1 MGVEWTRRIL
11 TVVVAAPAAMYLL
24 GSSIGTA
31 VLATVIMSGCLIEF
45 RLNLCPPLLLHVVGQ
60 KPEAKNHLVHAAFV
74 VSVGCLVAVA
84 ATQSKPLHDAA
95 TSAGYVVVFGY
106 HLLLATTRSP
116 PSKATS
122 LHAGIVDLFL
132 DLVAMTYIV
141 HGFSHAILVRYATSY
156 GMGLQIMTLSCSWLC
171 DTGALVAG
179 SVFGST
185 KLLPTISPG
194 KTTAGAGGSVV
205 FGMLTVT
212 GAFAIVHIIG
222 TPDLLPPLHYGE
234 QVALGGGMGVL
245 CVMGDLVESYLKRVA
260 QIKDSGALFPGHGGC
275 LDRMDSL
282 LFIAPLMYHVGQYKQ
297 WQ

>member
-84 ATQSKPLHDAA
+84 ATQSKPLHGRSTHSVSNAA

-122 LHAGIVDLFL
+122 LLAGIVDLFL

-141 HGFSHAILVRYATSY
+141 QYIHTLFMSTFFPHVYYTHANVSGFSHAILVRHATSY
-156 GMGLQIMTLSCSWLC
+156 GMGLQ
-171 DTGALVAG
+171 VR
-179 SVFGST
+179 
-185 KLLPTISPG
+185 K
-194 KTTAGAGGSVV
+194 
-205 FGMLTVT
+205 
-212 GAFAIVHIIG
+212 
-222 TPDLLPPLHYGE
+222 
-234 QVALGGGMGVL
+234 
-245 CVMGDLVESYLKRVA
+245 
-260 QIKDSGALFPGHGGC
+260 
-275 LDRMDSL
+275 
-282 LFIAPLMYHVGQYKQ
+282 
-297 WQ
+297 

>member
-60 KPEAKNHLVHAAFV
+60 KPEAK
-74 VSVGCLVAVA
+74 
-84 ATQSKPLHDAA
+84 
-95 TSAGYVVVFGY
+95 
-106 HLLLATTRSP
+106 
-116 PSKATS
+116 
-122 LHAGIVDLFL
+122 
-132 DLVAMTYIV
+132 
-141 HGFSHAILVRYATSY
+141 
-156 GMGLQIMTLSCSWLC
+156 IMTLSCSWLC

-194 KTTAGAGGSVV
+194 KTTAGAGGSIV

-212 GAFAIVHIIG
+212 GA
-222 TPDLLPPLHYGE
+222 
-234 QVALGGGMGVL
+234 
-245 CVMGDLVESYLKRVA
+245 DLVESYLKRVA
-260 QIKDSGALFPGHGGC
+260 QVKDSGALFPGHGGC